1 MELEKFDKVSM
12 AFFDRRTCNLPKC
25 QVGFIQFFVLP
36 LYEEVAAVFPAAQG
50 PLVQTMRNKNQW
62 IMKQEEGEETA
73 GFKESGQTDDDDDDD
88 DGGDAVTVQ
97 DLDTAIMHGRRGSK
111 KPPLVAGA
119 GAGGEA

>member
-1 MELEKFDKVSM
+1 MPSKRKKPAVEEEEEPHEVLARKM
-12 AFFDRRTCNLPKC
+12 AAPNLKQPTLHQTLK
-25 QVGFIQFFVLP
+25 QP
-36 LYEEVAAVFPAAQG
+36 PAA
-50 PLVQTMRNKNQW
+50 
-62 IMKQEEGEETA
+62 EEEED
-73 GFKESGQTDDDDDDD
+73 DDDDDDD